1 MTAAELARELYG
13 PTAPPARVTNQL
25 AALRRRQLAT
35 RERQAGRWEAADV

>member
-13 PTAPPARVTNQL
+13 AAAPPAPVTNQL

-35 RERQAGRWEAADV
+35 RERKAGRWEAVDV